1 MRIKYIDDMIRY
13 VICHYL
19 TPAVVKVVK
28 VCLRFGR
35 EIRSI
40 GKEDLNFGGYR
51 PLSLIFVDLN
61 KLQEGALT
69 GYIGHGQR
77 LH

>member
-1 MRIKYIDDMIRY
+1 MIRY

-19 TPAVVKVVK
+19 TPVVIKVVK

-40 GKEDLNFGGYR
+40 YRKRRPQLRGYR
-51 PLSLIFVDLN
+51 PLSLVFVDLN